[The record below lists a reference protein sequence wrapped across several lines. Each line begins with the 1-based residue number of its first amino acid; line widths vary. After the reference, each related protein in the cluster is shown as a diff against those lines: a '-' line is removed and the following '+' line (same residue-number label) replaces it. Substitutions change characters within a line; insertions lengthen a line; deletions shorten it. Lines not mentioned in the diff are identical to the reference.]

1 MNLSTES
8 MKLNQNVSE
17 LLSRLSESAT
27 LAMAR
32 KSRELKEQGH
42 EVISLSLGE
51 PDFDTPDFIKDAAKE
66 GIDQNYTHYMPV
78 PGYPDFRESIS
89 RKFERDNKLKYSPEQ
104 IVVSTGAKQ
113 SLANLLLAI
122 VNPGDEVVLPA
133 PYWVSY
139 IEMVKMAGATPVV
152 IPTSI
157 EDDYKVSAEKL
168 EGYLNEKTRML
179 IFSSPCNPSGSVYSE
194 SELRGWAEV
203 IAKYPNLVAVSDE
216 IYEHINYTENHFSLA
231 SIDEI
236 YPQVVTVNGVS
247 KSFAMTGWRI
257 GYIGAPEWIAKACN
271 KLQGQFTSGA
281 SGISQRA
288 AKAAV
293 EADPSVTDEMKATF
307 LKRRNR
313 MTEMLSEIE
322 GVEVNQPKGA
332 FYLFPRVSSF
342 FGKSY
347 HGETIKDS
355 NDLAEYILTEAHV
368 ATVSGEAFGSPECL
382 RLSYA
387 ASEAEL
393 VEAVKRMKK
402 ALNQLS

>member
-1 MNLSTES
+1 MS
-8 MKLNQNVSE
+8 LNQNVSG
-17 LLSRLSESAT
+17 LLERLSESAT

-32 KSRELKEQGH
+32 KSRELKAAGH
-42 EVISLSLGE
+42 AVISLSLGE

-78 PGYPDFRESIS
+78 NGYADFRESIS
-89 RKFERDNKLKYSPEQ
+89 TKFKRDNNITYTADQ

-113 SLANLLLAI
+113 SLANLILAV
-122 VNPGDEVVLPA
+122 VNPGDEVLLPA

-152 IPTSI
+152 VETSI
-157 EDDYKVSAEKL
+157 EDDYKITASQLRENL
-168 EGYLNEKTRML
+168 SDKTRML

-194 SELRGWAEV
+194 AELRHWADV
-203 IAKYPNLVAVSDE
+203 IKDFPNLIAVSDE
-216 IYEHINYTENHFSLA
+216 IYENINYTKSHFSLG

-236 YPQVVTVNGVS
+236 YEQTVTVNGVS

-257 GYIGAPEWIAKACN
+257 GYIGAPLWIAKACN

-293 EADPSVTDEMKATF
+293 EADPSVADEMKATF
-307 LKRRNR
+307 LKRRDLFGKL
-313 MTEMLSEIE
+313 LSEID
-322 GVEVNQPKGA
+322 GVEINQPKGA
-332 FYLFPRVSSF
+332 FYMFPRVSSF
-342 FGKSY
+342 FGKS
-347 HGETIKDS
+347 HNGTTINNSD
-355 NDLAEYILTEAHV
+355 DLAEYILTEAHV
-368 ATVSGEAFGSPECL
+368 ATVSGSAFGSPECL

-387 ASEAEL
+387 ASQAEL
-393 VEAVKRMKK
+393 EEAAKRMTD
-402 ALNQLS
+402 ALNKLI